1 MSRAFGRILGLLM
14 TCFRRCALTILAI
27 LGFFAVGTALF
38 LHSAVTWLKSEDVPN
53 AADAIVVLAGSFERS
68 MYAAD
73 LYARGMAPRIL
84 LSVPRPENSLMRLE
98 RLGVRYPRPEAIYKE
113 ILLKKGVPE
122 QAIEL
127 VATGAISTIDEA
139 EVFASRMKSSRMRV
153 LVVTSPY
160 HVRRAAM
167 AFRDAC
173 GDEAQ
178 IAVVGTPYEP
188 LPDAWWTSQDAAR
201 NVLLETVKILL
212 YLGGGRF
219 RPEEGRS

>member
-1 MSRAFGRILGLLM
+1 MGLS
-14 TCFRRCALTILAI
+14 AIGLA
-27 LGFFAVGTALF
+27 TF
-38 LHSAVTWLKSEDVPN
+38 LHSAVAWLKLDETPR

-73 LYARGMAPRIL
+73 LYERGLAPRIL
-84 LSVPRPENSLMRLE
+84 VSVPRPENSLLRLD
-98 RLGVRYPRPEAIYKE
+98 RLGVPYPRPEAIYKE

-127 VATGAISTIDEA
+127 VAAGAISTVDEA
-139 EVFASRMKSSRMRV
+139 EVFALRLKPSHMRV

-167 AFRDAC
+167 VFRDAFRDT
-173 GDEAQ
+173 AQ
-178 IAVVGTPYEP
+178 VTVVGTPYEP
-188 LPDAWWTSQDAAR
+188 LPEEWWSSQDAAR

-219 RPEEGRS
+219 HPDAARP